1 MTESIVYCVDS
12 SALIYLRI
20 HYRRSTFPGVW
31 QDLAQLVRAQRL
43 IAPQQVW
50 AEIKK
55 DDVLPEWVREDHNRR
70 MFVRLKT
77 EGLRIAKEITNGF
90 PGLVDPDRETPDADP
105 FVIALAIEKSHEQ
118 QELFHSQ
125 KHVVITTERANPQGK
140 PRIPDACQRLEVE
153 CMFTERALADLF
165 EREGWHYKK

>member
-1 MTESIVYCVDS
+1 
-12 SALIYLRI
+12 
-20 HYRRSTFPGVW
+20 
-31 QDLAQLVRAQRL
+31 
-43 IAPQQVW
+43 
-50 AEIKK
+50 
-55 DDVLPEWVREDHNRR
+55 

-140 PRIPDACQRLEVE
+140 PRIPDACQRLGVE
-153 CMFTERALADLF
+153 SMFTDRALADLF
-165 EREGWHYKK
+165 EKEGWHYKK